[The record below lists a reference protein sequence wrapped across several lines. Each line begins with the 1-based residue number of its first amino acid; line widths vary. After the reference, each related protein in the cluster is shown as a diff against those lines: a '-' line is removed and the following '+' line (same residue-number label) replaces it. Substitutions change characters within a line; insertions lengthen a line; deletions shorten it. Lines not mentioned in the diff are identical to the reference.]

1 MASPDTP
8 GKRCSCRE
16 GRAGTSHRK
25 STEPSVHTVRSM
37 MREGPMMMMAAMM
50 VITRPKKK
58 NKLRQLLHDNGGTKS
73 ANAKYLSTAAI
84 PRHQGC
90 YRTGL
95 LHRPSIRHSSR
106 KRLCRAYRKVG
117 TQCERFSHIRKLRI
131 VARTRRICTGKARD
145 DARGSSE
152 KDEVSKVVIR
162 HIMFEHIIWADH
174 TRFSALRIKS
184 FKCRIVKCYN
194 KLTTYGS
201 DKQIK
206 WLQLEHAKV
215 SSTKHD
221 PPRHARRLA
230 RCPET
235 LSY

>member
-37 MREGPMMMMAAMM
+37 MRVGPMMMMAAMV

-58 NKLRQLLHDNGGTKS
+58 NKLGQLFHDNGGTKS

-95 LHRPSIRHSSR
+95 LHRPSLRHSYRGRPCRGYRNLHSEGSPRTSESR
-106 KRLCRAYRKVG
+106 VSLQEQDESAPEKRETMLG
-117 TQCERFSHIRKLRI
+117 
-131 VARTRRICTGKARD
+131 G
-145 DARGSSE
+145 
-152 KDEVSKVVIR
+152 
-162 HIMFEHIIWADH
+162 
-174 TRFSALRIKS
+174 ALRRMK
-184 FKCRIVKCYN
+184 
-194 KLTTYGS
+194 
-201 DKQIK
+201 
-206 WLQLEHAKV
+206 
-215 SSTKHD
+215 
-221 PPRHARRLA
+221 RR
-230 RCPET
+230 R
-235 LSY
+235 